1 MFSLQQN
8 DDFVDHHHPSLISFQ
23 QEDHSTPDLHEHVSI
38 VDSKGKSS
46 INYPGSSTRKRGSN
60 KPSLDG
66 GGGGDGEDEKIQKKM
81 VHREIERQ
89 RRQEMTKLYASLRE
103 LLPLEFIKGNRSIS
117 DHMNQ
122 AVHYIKQME
131 ENVKGLSAK
140 RDHLKKLSVSNAD
153 QISSNNIPNKV
164 SVNFC
169 NGGVEISIN
178 SCLIEDGFMLSGVL
192 NSLVEEGLDV
202 TSCTLTKVK
211 DRLFHSIQ
219 AEASDL
225 TMIDPSMLQQRLSSV
240 ANTQP
245 NIN

>member
-1 MFSLQQN
+1 
-8 DDFVDHHHPSLISFQ
+8 
-23 QEDHSTPDLHEHVSI
+23 
-38 VDSKGKSS
+38 
-46 INYPGSSTRKRGSN
+46 
-60 KPSLDG
+60 
-66 GGGGDGEDEKIQKKM
+66 
-81 VHREIERQ
+81 
-89 RRQEMTKLYASLRE
+89 
-103 LLPLEFIKGNRSIS
+103 
-117 DHMNQ
+117 MNQ

-140 RDHLKKLSVSNAD
+140 RDHLVKLSVSNAN
-153 QISSNNIPNKV
+153 QILSNNLPNTV

-192 NSLVEEGLDV
+192 NTLVEEGLDV

-211 DRLFHSIQ
+211 DRLFHFIQ
-219 AEASDL
+219 AEASYL
-225 TMIDPSMLQQRLSSV
+225 TMIDPSMLQQRLSFV